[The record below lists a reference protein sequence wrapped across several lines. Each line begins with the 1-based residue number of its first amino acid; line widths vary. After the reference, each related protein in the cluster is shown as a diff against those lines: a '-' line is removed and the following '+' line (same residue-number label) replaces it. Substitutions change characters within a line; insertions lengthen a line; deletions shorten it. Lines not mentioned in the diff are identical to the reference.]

1 MQRLSESE
9 TVKCTGR
16 SADGRAGAPNLSYR
30 NERNMYQRLN
40 LTDYLF
46 IVVILLLLTFS
57 VSYGLRGWLLQVN
70 QETTTRIEQA
80 GRTYP

>member
-1 MQRLSESE
+1 MH
-9 TVKCTGR
+9 
-16 SADGRAGAPNLSYR
+16 
-30 NERNMYQRLN
+30 RLN

-46 IVVILLLLTFS
+46 IVAILLALTFS